1 MFRLVFLLF
10 VFATPIQAEKIYKII
25 DGQGNVSYSDQ
36 FVEGAQAVNL
46 QNINTM
52 PSLKLPDKPSNKL
65 SEPTQY
71 QQPKV
76 ELTILQPAEKQSI
89 RSNNG
94 HLTVVASYQS
104 IPTGIYQLFINDKHV
119 ASQSSDQ
126 NTITFEQYNL
136 DRGELVIR
144 VTLIDQAGKVLA
156 SSPSRTLYLHRAS
169 RLFKAH

>member
-65 SEPTQY
+65 SEPTQ
-71 QQPKV
+71 
-76 ELTILQPAEKQSI
+76 
-89 RSNNG
+89 
-94 HLTVVASYQS
+94 
-104 IPTGIYQLFINDKHV
+104 
-119 ASQSSDQ
+119 
-126 NTITFEQYNL
+126 
-136 DRGELVIR
+136 
-144 VTLIDQAGKVLA
+144 
-156 SSPSRTLYLHRAS
+156 
-169 RLFKAH
+169 